1 MIILLH
7 NNIQEDEI
15 NLLMDFIAKS
25 GYKPRLVTGEQNKI
39 IELIGHGNL
48 DIEDVRKFACVEK
61 VHRIEKPYKRI
72 SFEGGRRRHEIN
84 VGGVTI
90 GGKKLIIMIGPCAVE
105 SYEQTETAAKQIANF
120 PKNDAIEGYI
130 LRGGAFK
137 PRTSP
142 YAFEGLGEKGLEILS
157 DVGKK
162 YNLPVI
168 TEVMSASDVELV
180 NKYTDIHQVGTRN
193 FQNFRLLDAL
203 GEVDKPVLLKRGMSG
218 TIEEFLLAAERIAAH
233 GNPDVI
239 LCLRG
244 IRTFNDAYRNDVDSA
259 DVVRIKQ
266 LCNLP
271 VIFDPSHSTGN
282 RDAILPV
289 SMGAIAMG
297 IDGILVDLHP
307 KPEEALVDGAQAL
320 WPEMG
325 ERLIAAS
332 IIVKKAQLEASKLYI
347 TAEEARNRQVNK

>member
-1 MIILLH
+1 MIITLHQNIEQEEIDKLL
-7 NNIQEDEI
+7 E
-15 NLLMDFIAKS
+15 FISKA
-25 GYKPRLVTGEQNKI
+25 GYKPRLVKGEHNSI
-39 IELIGHGNL
+39 VELIGHGQL
-48 DIEDVRKFACVEK
+48 EPEDIRKFACVEK

-72 SFEGGRRRHEIN
+72 SFEGGRRRHEIKVGN
-84 VGGVTI
+84 VNI
-90 GGKKLIIMIGPCAVE
+90 GGQKLVVMIGPCAVE
-105 SYEQTETAAKQIANF
+105 SYEQTEKAAKQIAGF
-120 PKNDAIEGYI
+120 ETNDGIEGYI

-142 YAFEGLGEKGLEILS
+142 YAFEGLGEEGLKILQ

-168 TEVMSASDVELV
+168 TEVMSANDVDLV
-180 NKYTDIHQVGTRN
+180 NRYTDIHQVGTRN

-218 TIEEFLLAAERIAAH
+218 TIEEFLLSAERIAAR

-244 IRTFNDAYRNDVDSA
+244 IRTFNDAYRNDVDVA
-259 DVVRIKQ
+259 DVARIKQ

-282 RDAILPV
+282 RDTIIPV
-289 SMGAIAMG
+289 SMGAVAMG
-297 IDGILVDLHP
+297 IDGLLADLHP
-307 KPEEALVDGAQAL
+307 NPEEALVDGAQAL
-320 WPEMG
+320 WPAMG
-325 ERLIAAS
+325 DALIKSVS
-332 IIVKKAQLEASKLYI
+332 IIKKAQMEAAKHYI
-347 TAEEARNRQVNK
+347 TAEEARHQAMQA